1 MSFFLGVLYL
11 LVSGKYTPYFLI
23 VCVFQ
28 ITHDFLTWFR
38 MFLIIMVSGA
48 VTIHAVLYPNYPLVF
63 DSVKQSLA
71 RALFAMFLTKI
82 DDLEGE

>member
-1 MSFFLGVLYL
+1 
-11 LVSGKYTPYFLI
+11 
-23 VCVFQ
+23 
-28 ITHDFLTWFR
+28 